1 MSVLA
6 THISV
11 DGARNTTL
19 EVNLSVD
26 HDDGIKPTVILDPRK
41 RFVDPITPT
50 TKYRVD
56 YINYV
61 FHKDLSVDL
70 WWEIDGEE
78 PVLLRHLEGR
88 GMIDAEKTGG
98 LHNNAGENKTGCLM
112 LSAYGWTGGDPL
124 KGSLTIE
131 AVKQ

>member
-6 THISV
+6 THVAI
-11 DGARNTTL
+11 DGPRNTTL
-19 EVNLSVD
+19 EINLTVD
-26 HDDGIKPTVILDPRK
+26 GDGIEPTVILDPRK

-61 FHKDLSVDL
+61 LHKDLAVDL
-70 WWEIDGEE
+70 WWEADGEQ

-88 GMIDAEKTGG
+88 GMIDAEKSGG
-98 LHNNAGENKTGCLM
+98 LNNTAGENKTGCVM
-112 LSAYGWTGGDPL
+112 LSASGWTKGLPL
-124 KGSLTIE
+124 TGSLTIE
-131 AVKQ
+131 AIKQ